1 MILDI
6 FNSARRTGRA
16 SDRCRANSRHAHCAV
31 ESRERFGYTGLVGRL
46 FLQPEGEQIPRRRQD
61 GSDPLIPFR
70 RVRNYLCHL
79 CLHLRAKI
87 DILQQIDSSRS
98 NSIIWQPPTPPNSE
112 RPLPME
118 NRKVESVNDLVVWQK
133 SHELV
138 QQVYSLTAKFPKRE
152 LASLAESLR
161 QAVLPLP
168 IQIAQGFNKHG
179 KRNKSISINKRSIAS
194 KRYGI
199 GCFSPRISVS

>member
-1 MILDI
+1 
-6 FNSARRTGRA
+6 
-16 SDRCRANSRHAHCAV
+16 
-31 ESRERFGYTGLVGRL
+31 
-46 FLQPEGEQIPRRRQD
+46 
-61 GSDPLIPFR
+61 
-70 RVRNYLCHL
+70 
-79 CLHLRAKI
+79 
-87 DILQQIDSSRS
+87 
-98 NSIIWQPPTPPNSE
+98 
-112 RPLPME
+112 ME

-179 KRNKSISINKRSIAS
+179 KRNKIHFYQQALNCIEEVRYRVLLAQDLGFMKKQADLAETVNSIERMLKRLIRSVAS
-194 KRYGI
+194 S
-199 GCFSPRISVS
+199 SPSQDRGE